1 MDIKAALAKEH
12 SKKQCDKIV
21 QYIGSNKE
29 RFAELMDLFFNSEYR
44 IVQRAAWPMSY
55 CVRNHPQLIAP
66 YFKPLI
72 NNLQKKG
79 IHDAVIRNT
88 VRLLQDVEIP
98 KKYHG
103 KLMDIC
109 FGYIQS
115 NEIPVAVKAFSLTIL
130 DNLSKQYPD
139 IISEL
144 KLIIFWSG
152 NEERECILQDKKLK
166 PDASE

>member
-79 IHDAVIRNT
+79 IHDARPW
-88 VRLLQDVEIP
+88 R
-98 KKYHG
+98 G
-103 KLMDIC
+103 R
-109 FGYIQS
+109 
-115 NEIPVAVKAFSLTIL
+115 A
-130 DNLSKQYPD
+130 DNHAA
-139 IISEL
+139 
-144 KLIIFWSG
+144 
-152 NEERECILQDKKLK
+152 
-166 PDASE
+166 ASTP